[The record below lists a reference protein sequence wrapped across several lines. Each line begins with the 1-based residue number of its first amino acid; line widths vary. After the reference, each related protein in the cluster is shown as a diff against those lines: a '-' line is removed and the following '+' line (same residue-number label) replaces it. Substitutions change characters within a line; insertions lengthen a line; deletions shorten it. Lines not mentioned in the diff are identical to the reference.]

1 MRYLIC
7 PDSFKGSLT
16 AAEAA
21 EAMRQGVAE
30 ADPEAE
36 VIVMPMADGGEGT
49 AGILASALGGC
60 RIRCEVC
67 SADRRKIE
75 ASYYMENGTTAVMD
89 AASAVGLSMLP
100 PERRDIM
107 TATSAGVGEL
117 IMDARRHGAT
127 EILLGVGGTSTC
139 DGGRGIYEVLTDRGF
154 SDCAVTVLCDVDNPL
169 YGPEGAAY
177 VFAPQKGASAAQVRI
192 LDDRLREWNRRMIS
206 LGGLD
211 VSGMPGA
218 GAAGGIAGMLASL
231 FGARLA
237 VGADYIARAI
247 GLPQAMGRVD
257 AVLTGEGRIDAQ
269 TLHGK
274 VLSRVMDLANR
285 FGVPVQAY
293 AGCVEPHPEL
303 DGLFSSLNVIT
314 PAGMTLFKA
323 MERDTAFANLR
334 HCSYLCNS
342 KRIGN
347 GHDN

>member
-7 PDSFKGSLT
+7 PDSFKSSLT

-67 SADRRKIE
+67 SADRRKVE
-75 ASYYMENGTTAVMD
+75 ASYYMVNGTTAVMD
-89 AASAVGLSMLP
+89 AASAVGLSMIS

-117 IMDARRHGAT
+117 MVDARRHGAT
-127 EILLGVGGTSTC
+127 EILLGVGGSSTC
-139 DGGRGIYEVLTDRGF
+139 DGGRGIYEVLSDRGF
-154 SDCAVTVLCDVDNPL
+154 RDCPVTVLCDVDNPL
-169 YGPEGAAY
+169 YGPDGAAY

-192 LDDRLREWNRRMIS
+192 LDDRLREWNRTMIG

-211 VSGMPGA
+211 VSEMPGA

-231 FGARLA
+231 FGARLVA
-237 VGADYIARAI
+237 GADYIAQAI
-247 GLPQAMGRVD
+247 GLEQAMERVD
-257 AVLTGEGRIDAQ
+257 AVLTGEGRIDTQ

-293 AGCVEPHPEL
+293 AGCVERNTEL
-303 DGLFSSLNVIT
+303 DALFSSLNVIT
-314 PAGMTLFKA
+314 PAGMTLSKA

-334 HCSYLCNS
+334 LSSYLCNS
-342 KRIGN
+342 KQIGN
-347 GHDN
+347 GYDN